1 MSNSSKIDI
10 VSTQKRMLVVLDCF
24 QDHQAILNIAS
35 HLAVKQKM
43 EISALFVEDVNLVH
57 LAGLPFARE
66 VDRVSHIE
74 RQMDQDRITSA
85 LAKQARQI
93 EKLLKRLQE
102 QSKLQITLDVVRGH
116 FTNEA
121 MSAVEVDLLLL
132 NKRGMRFSADA
143 QRDAGKAYS
152 LPLWVLYD
160 GSPAAERALLI
171 AGELAQDQAGLNVVL
186 KVQSQ
191 LEAAALKEQV
201 QAFFSGA
208 KIDLHFYAE
217 ADEDFPFVLQNIKQR
232 GCRVMVLGRQ
242 NPENTSKTALLF
254 AEKANCLVLVVS

>member
-1 MSNSSKIDI
+1 M
-10 VSTQKRMLVVLDCF
+10 
-24 QDHQAILNIAS
+24 
-35 HLAVKQKM
+35 
-43 EISALFVEDVNLVH
+43 
-57 LAGLPFARE
+57 
-66 VDRVSHIE
+66 
-74 RQMDQDRITSA
+74 
-85 LAKQARQI
+85 
-93 EKLLKRLQE
+93 
-102 QSKLQITLDVVRGH
+102 
-116 FTNEA
+116 
-121 MSAVEVDLLLL
+121 
-132 NKRGMRFSADA
+132 
-143 QRDAGKAYS
+143 
-152 LPLWVLYD
+152 PLWVLYD

-254 AEKANCLVLVVS
+254 AEKANCPVLVVS